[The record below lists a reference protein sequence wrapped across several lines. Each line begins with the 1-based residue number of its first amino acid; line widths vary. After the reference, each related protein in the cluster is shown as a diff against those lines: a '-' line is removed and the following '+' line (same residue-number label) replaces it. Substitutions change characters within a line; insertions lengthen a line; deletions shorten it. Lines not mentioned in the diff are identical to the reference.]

1 MSHSLL
7 SRFIQELLP
16 FFHYV
21 HYRRR
26 FLKEA
31 SAADKP
37 GVAASYEKLA
47 ENELESLLKDERARA
62 ASMDEKTFKL
72 TLSLTFALTIMGTV
86 SATLLSGSDGLLL
99 RSVVGSLLALVVFYA
114 LGAGFVALGAMRTLP
129 SHGLGAYPDLKEKP
143 GARREFLAASLA
155 RNEKIGLARHAR
167 NETAYIALRNSF
179 LCLFALLALY
189 VAVQSASVITSA
201 RSWFSGTNAA
211 SAPMPRQIP
220 AGPPCA
226 KNRR

>member
-1 MSHSLL
+1 M
-7 SRFIQELLP
+7 P

-31 SAADKP
+31 SAADET
-37 GVAASYEKLA
+37 GAAASYEKLT
-47 ENELESLLKDERARA
+47 EDELRLLLKDERARG

-72 TLSLTFALTIMGTV
+72 TLSLTFGLTIMGTV
-86 SATLLSGSDGLLL
+86 SATFLNGSDGLLL

-129 SHGLGAYPDLKEKP
+129 FHGLSAYPDLKDKP
-143 GARREFLAASLA
+143 GARREFLAVSLA

-167 NETAYIALRNSF
+167 NETAYMALRNSF

-189 VAVQSASVITSA
+189 FLVQAAPVVTSA
-201 RSWFSGTNAA
+201 RSWFAGANAA
-211 SAPMPRQIP
+211 SAPTPTP
-220 AGPPCA
+220 DSCGFTPCE
-226 KNRR
+226 KQMTTPK